1 MPRND
6 QAGLQP
12 HHNSGLPACLDAGGA
27 TPRTHFAVPAREM
40 LFDEPEVCPAYGGLT
55 FDGIAVTA
63 ADEMHLILRVPTARA
78 YFGPDGETISRRG
91 LILLAALRDSALP
104 PRPADMPMLML
115 WLMTCWTTT
124 LAEIEAAGT
133 KPESTDGHGGGAGR
147 DSENALGAG
156 RIGFLRTIF
165 RLARRASRRCN
176 YLIGVV
182 WCQRYSMNRIWCRRS
197 VWFRP

>member
-133 KPESTDGHGGGAGR
+133 KSAPALLSAAAAVGDALSAGR
-147 DSENALGAG
+147 WPDTASA
-156 RIGFLRTIF
+156 
-165 RLARRASRRCN
+165 RLDPAD
-176 YLIGVV
+176 LIGCV
-182 WCQRYSMNRIWCRRS
+182 R
-197 VWFRP
+197 